1 MPDQKKIKQ
10 GPEHTPCPLYRRCGG
25 CQLQNLPY
33 EEQLRWKERR
43 VIGLMGRFG
52 HVEPVIGME
61 NPLYYRHK
69 VQAAFGL
76 DRKKQIISG
85 VYQSSTHRI
94 VPVEQCMIEDQTAD
108 AIIGA
113 IRRLLPSF
121 HLLPYDA
128 DTGRGFLRHV
138 LVRRGFASGQLMVVL
153 VTGSPVFPSKNHFV
167 SALLERCPEITTIVQ
182 NINPGRTSLVLGKQ
196 EKTLFGPGF
205 IEDCLCGCSFRI
217 SAQSFYQIN
226 PVQTQVLYEKAME
239 FAALTGRETVIDAYC
254 GTGTIG
260 LIAAKRGA
268 GLTVGVESNR
278 EAVRDAAANAK
289 RNRIP
294 NARFY
299 CADAGEWMRQMAAS
313 GERADVVF
321 MDPPRAGSNEAFLSA
336 LTALGPRRVVYISC
350 NPETLARDVRFLVKQ
365 GYRTQKIQPVD
376 MFPYTNHVETVCL
389 LSRLSS
395 E

>member
-1 MPDQKKIKQ
+1 MPDQKQIKQ
-10 GPEHTPCPLYRRCGG
+10 GLEHTPCPLFRKCGG

-52 HVEPVIGME
+52 HVEPVIGMA
-61 NPLYYRHK
+61 NPLHYRHK

-76 DRKKQIISG
+76 DRKKRIISG

-94 VPVEQCMIEDQTAD
+94 VPVEQCMIEDQAAD
-108 AIIGA
+108 AIIGT

-138 LVRRGFASGQLMVVL
+138 LIRRGFASGQLMVVL
-153 VTGSPVFPSKNHFV
+153 VTGSSVFPSKNHFV
-167 SALLERCPEITTIVQ
+167 SALLEHHPEITTILQ
-182 NINPGRTSLVLGKQ
+182 NINSGRTSLVLGRQ

-205 IEDCLCGCSFRI
+205 IEDRLCGCSFRI

-226 PVQTQVLYEKAME
+226 PVQTQILYEKAME

-268 GLTVGVESNR
+268 KLTVGVESNR

-289 RNRIP
+289 RNSIP

-321 MDPPRAGSNEAFLSA
+321 MDPPRAGSGEAFLSA
-336 LTALGPRRVVYISC
+336 LAALGPRRVVYISC
-350 NPETLARDVRFLVKQ
+350 NPETLARDVLALAKQ

-376 MFPYTNHVETVCL
+376 MFPYTNHIETVVL
-389 LSRLSS
+389 LSHK
-395 E
+395 